1 MGIQFLLLWNKSS
14 SAVKETS
21 ENQKME
27 IHLSNFT
34 RNSVIVHVEAV
45 IRMWGHV
52 FHKGISL
59 SPIIF
64 TAVCTK
70 RERGELE
77 GVLWLD
83 LQGTFRRELQFAEFP
98 NSEPTMK
105 QPI

>member
-45 IRMWGHV
+45 ILNVGSCV
-52 FHKGISL
+52 S
-59 SPIIF
+59 
-64 TAVCTK
+64 
-70 RERGELE
+70 
-77 GVLWLD
+77 
-83 LQGTFRRELQFAEFP
+83 
-98 NSEPTMK
+98 
-105 QPI
+105 